1 MKSDA
6 TKDTEEDTRWVRER
20 VGEVKEKQN
29 EQAPPCMIEILEPK
43 PARTSQD
50 RIKIGKKW

>member
-1 MKSDA
+1 MKNDA

-29 EQAPPCMIEILEPK
+29 EQAPPYMIEILEPK

>member
-1 MKSDA
+1 MKNDA